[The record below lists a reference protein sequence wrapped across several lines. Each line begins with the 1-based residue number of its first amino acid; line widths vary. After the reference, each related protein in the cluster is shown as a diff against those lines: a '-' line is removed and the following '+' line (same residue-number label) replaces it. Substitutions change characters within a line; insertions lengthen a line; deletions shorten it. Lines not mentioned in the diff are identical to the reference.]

1 MKNKKIM
8 VVTPYF
14 YPKIGGLEN
23 YAFNISKGLQKYGW
37 EVVVITSNH
46 ESNTYKEE
54 VIEGMKIYRLPRQF
68 KLSNT
73 PISFKWKNQIKD
85 IIKKEKPSVINTHS
99 PVPFIADI
107 VSRVANKLN
116 IPFILTYHN
125 DLVKDNAF
133 LNLIAKAYYWIL
145 GNKTLDL
152 SDKIIATSKYYADI
166 SPYLKKRKNKIEIV

>member
-23 YAFNISKGLQKYGW
+23 YAFNISKGLKKYGW

-54 VIEGMKIYRLPRQF
+54 IIEGMKIYRLPRQF

-73 PISFKWKNQIKD
+73 PISFKWKEQIKD
-85 IIKKEKPSVINTHS
+85 IIQKEKPNVINAHS
-99 PVPFIADI
+99 PVPFIAD
-107 VSRVANKLN
+107 VSARIAHKLN

-125 DLVKDNAF
+125 DLVKDNPL
-133 LNLIAKAYYWIL
+133 LNFVAKAYYWIL
-145 GNKTLDL
+145 GNKTLNL
-152 SDKIIATSKYYADI
+152 SNKIIATSKYYVGM
-166 SPYLKKRKNKIEIV
+166 SPYLIKRKN